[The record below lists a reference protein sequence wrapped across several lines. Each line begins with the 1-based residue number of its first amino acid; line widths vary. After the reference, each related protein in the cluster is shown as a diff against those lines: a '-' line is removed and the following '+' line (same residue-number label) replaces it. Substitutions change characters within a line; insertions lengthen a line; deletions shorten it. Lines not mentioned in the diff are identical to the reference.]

1 MNLIDDLGLEDNY
14 PLKIQINKII
24 FSTIN
29 HTKLSEEKKLDLL
42 DFSLNLFN
50 SIYNYQR
57 EDNVIYIPPFYSSM
71 FELALASIIY
81 GSYYLLLEIE
91 ESLTQEFK
99 KIFVSISKVQLSPN
113 VILRNIKYKSYIS
126 LSTRFAKFQLDQ
138 AILFRAIRIYI
149 YLKFKESEIT
159 EELAVNFIKAIF
171 NLGPV
176 EVTHE
181 QLSHT
186 LYNLNIS
193 DTRKKVFEL

>member
-1 MNLIDDLGLEDNY
+1 
-14 PLKIQINKII
+14 
-24 FSTIN
+24 
-29 HTKLSEEKKLDLL
+29 
-42 DFSLNLFN
+42 
-50 SIYNYQR
+50 
-57 EDNVIYIPPFYSSM
+57 M